1 MNSVT
6 KISIAACAVALLPF
20 TATAQNIG
28 DTTVSLG
35 ASTFGANL
43 EAAYQLDSQWRV
55 RGALMGGINYDDTSE
70 EEGNEYNI
78 DASLGAFAVLADYY
92 PTMSGWRISGGL
104 LVNRTSLD
112 ATTIANA
119 ESGIEIDGETFDE
132 GRLTLSGGFA
142 KTVSPMITT
151 GYDYRFNN
159 AWSISGE
166 IGVVYT
172 GGIDLDARGSTT
184 ELQNAI
190 DGSQDFQDIRDDA
203 SDLDFYPY
211 LSVTVGYSF

>member
-1 MNSVT
+1 M
-6 KISIAACAVALLPF
+6 KISIAACAVALLPV
-20 TATAQNIG
+20 TAAAQDIG

-70 EEGNEYNI
+70 EDGNEYNI

-92 PTMSGWRISGGL
+92 PTMSGWRISGGI

-112 ATTIANA
+112 ATASATSDDPID
-119 ESGIEIDGETFDE
+119 IDGTEYSE
-132 GRLTLSGGFA
+132 GNVTLSGDFS

-159 AWSISGE
+159 AWSLSGE

-190 DGSQDFQDIRDDA
+190 DDSQDFQDIRSDA

-211 LSVTVGYSF
+211 ISVTVGYSF

>member
-1 MNSVT
+1 MNIT
-6 KISIAACAVALLPF
+6 YLTISAISVALLPLA
-20 TATAQNIG
+20 ATAQDIG
-28 DTTVSLG
+28 DTTVSFG

-55 RGALMGGINYDDTSE
+55 RGALMGGINYDDTSFE
-70 EEGNEYNI
+70 DGNEYNI

-92 PTMSGWRISGGL
+92 PTMSGWRVSGGL

-112 ATTIANA
+112 ATTTATG
-119 ESGIEIDGETFDE
+119 SGIEIDGETFDE
-132 GRLTLSGGFA
+132 GSVTLSGDFA
-142 KTVSPMITT
+142 KSVSPMVTT
-151 GYDYRFNN
+151 GYDYRLNN

-172 GGIDLDARGSTT
+172 GGIDLDATGSTT

-190 DGSQDFQDIRDDA
+190 DNSQDFEDIRKDA
-203 SDLDFYPY
+203 SDVTFYPY
-211 LSVTVGYSF
+211 ISVTVGYGF